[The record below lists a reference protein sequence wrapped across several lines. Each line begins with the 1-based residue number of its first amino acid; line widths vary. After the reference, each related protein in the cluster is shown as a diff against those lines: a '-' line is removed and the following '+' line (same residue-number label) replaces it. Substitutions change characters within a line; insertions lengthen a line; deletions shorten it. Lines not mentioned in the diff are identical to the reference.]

1 MTPTSLGAR
10 YSTKGTV
17 VSCIKSNLHW
27 KVSAFSLAAGLAL
40 ASPASAQ
47 SPAAKPGVFENLSLF
62 AGPDGSKQPQDLGIN
77 ANMGLR
83 VAANWGLPISERLKL
98 GAQIG
103 AGVNVSDAAVHV
115 LDQIEGTSKRTQ
127 IFATVG
133 LFQRPTERVTWGL
146 AYDMLSQRYY
156 DNSQLGQLRGQGS
169 FRVRSAD
176 DVGVWFTKGVQGD
189 SGVMGSTAVHL
200 DPITQVNGF
209 TRHTWANMAQTA
221 VWLGVAKQHGDV
233 VWVFP
238 ENSKDTNVLVYGAEL
253 SMPLSDRFAV
263 TGSANLITP
272 AATGTVDAFLGV
284 SFFPKRSALRQA
296 RDTFA
301 PVHAVANN
309 PTMAIDLRR

>member
-1 MTPTSLGAR
+1 MKT
-10 YSTKGTV
+10 
-17 VSCIKSNLHW
+17 NLH
-27 KVSAFSLAAGLAL
+27 VMIPALAVAASLAL
-40 ASPASAQ
+40 ASPVAAQ

-77 ANMGLR
+77 ANMGVR
-83 VAANWGLPISERLKL
+83 VAANWGLPVSDKLKL

-103 AGVNVSDAAVHV
+103 AAVNVSDSAVHV

-127 IFATVG
+127 TFVTVG
-133 LFQRPTERVTWGL
+133 VFQRPAERVTWGL
-146 AYDMLSQRYY
+146 AYDLLSQKYY
-156 DNSQLGQLRGQGS
+156 DNSQLGQLRGQAGFS
-169 FRVRSAD
+169 VRSTD
-176 DVGVWFTKGVQGD
+176 DVGVWFTKAVQGD
-189 SGVMGSTAVHL
+189 SAVMGSTAVHL
-200 DPITQVNGF
+200 EPITQVNGF
-209 TRHTWANMAQTA
+209 TRHTWGNMAQTA
-221 VWLGVAKQHGDV
+221 IWLGVAKQHGNV

-238 ENSKDTNVLVYGAEL
+238 EDSKDTNVLVYGAEL
-253 SMPLSDRFAV
+253 SLPLSDRFAV

-301 PVHAVANN
+301 PVHTVANN